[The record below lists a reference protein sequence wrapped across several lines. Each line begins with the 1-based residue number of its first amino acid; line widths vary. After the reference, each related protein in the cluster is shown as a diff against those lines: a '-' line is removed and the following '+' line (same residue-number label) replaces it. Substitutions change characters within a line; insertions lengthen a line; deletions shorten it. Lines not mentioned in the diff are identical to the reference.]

1 LALMSKR
8 SVDKGESGK
17 KTMAK
22 PNEAELMEASS
33 VPLKKKANAAAKA
46 GIWQNSD
53 LYLYAGLIVAAL
65 FSFYLRA
72 IVPWNR
78 VFSGSSVIF
87 SSETDV
93 WYHMML
99 AKGTV
104 INLQRMWFDPMT
116 YFPHGTPLHFGPFV
130 SWAITIFSYIF
141 GLGHPSN
148 HLVEVVGAFLPAVL
162 GALLVFPVY
171 FIGRELYGKSCG
183 LVSALIIAVLPGQVL
198 SRTTLGFTDHHAGEI
213 LFSSLTMMFLLLAL
227 RSGKSMSFSAVQR
240 NWSAYKKPLLYSAL
254 AGVSLGLYI
263 DAWSSGFLFEGII
276 LLFIML
282 QSIFD
287 HIRRKNVEYLGI
299 SGAIT
304 FLVATLLVLPFV
316 DSYYGFNHYLYS
328 LFQPTILL
336 LGVVAV
342 IFFAVLSRFI
352 REKGFEGYYYPGA
365 LAGLVAVGTT
375 ILYFA
380 LPQFTKPLFAGLS
393 IFQQKTGGAATVGE
407 ASALFSSGGQ
417 FSFGSVITS
426 FPGIGYSP
434 DPTAVLRLPEILA
447 ILFTTF
453 TFALIA
459 LILLLSRNV
468 KAQKPAEILILT
480 WSLVILIMALAQN
493 RFTYYYAI
501 NVAILTGFL
510 VAWLLQK
517 VGITDLDLNMVE
529 DPTKLVISNLKTIL
543 AAILIF
549 SFIILPSLNW
559 SIVYAQSA
567 GGPDSDWL
575 TSTAWL
581 QNNTPQPGMDLYEK
595 YVRPAKGNYA
605 YPETAYGVMSWWD
618 YGHLIECV
626 GHRIPNANPFQQGIG
641 SVTKNV
647 SGSSPFFL
655 AENESQA
662 EAVLAGLDLNRS
674 QYMNTK
680 YVMIDQPMAVGKFHA
695 MAAWSSIP
703 TSKYMAGVYQQQGDS
718 WVPVQIWLEP
728 YFKSMAARLYFF
740 DGSETAGDMGVG
752 LAYRARD
759 AGNGITVPVLTEAP
773 MITRNRTELEA
784 FIKESRD
791 KGDRAEIAAMSPAN
805 PAFPLEAL
813 QHYRLVHESEN
824 TITAGQKFVKV
835 FEHVPG
841 AVVSGNAPPG
851 TRVVAAVP
859 IMTNQNRAFLYQQ
872 SNTSD
877 TSGRFILRLP
887 YSTEGP
893 IASGTNFD
901 TKPMSAYQLSVGDK
915 TYELKVPEEYVLSG
929 DVITV

>member
-1 LALMSKR
+1 MAIMSKR
-8 SVDKGESGK
+8 SVDKGDSGK
-17 KTMAK
+17 KTTVK
-22 PNEAELMEASS
+22 PNEAKPREASF
-33 VPLKKKANAAAKA
+33 VPLEKKANAAAKA

-53 LYLYAGLIVAAL
+53 LYLYAGLIVATL
-65 FSFYLRA
+65 LSFYLRA
-72 IVPWNR
+72 IVPWDR
-78 VFSGSSVIF
+78 VFSGNSVIF
-87 SSETDV
+87 SSETDA

-104 INLQRMWFDPMT
+104 INLQRLWFDPMT

-148 HLVEVVGAFLPAVL
+148 HLIEVVGAFLPAVL

-171 FIGRELYGKSCG
+171 FIGRELCGKSCG

-198 SRTTLGFTDHHAGEI
+198 SRSTLGFTDHHVAEI

-227 RSGKSMSFSAVQR
+227 RSGKSMSFAAIQR
-240 NWSAYKKPLLYSAL
+240 NWSAFKRPLLYSAL

-287 HIRRKNVEYLGI
+287 HIRRKNVEYLGL

-342 IFFAVLSRFI
+342 IFFSVLSRFI
-352 REKGFEGYYYPGA
+352 REKGFSGYYYPGA
-365 LAGLVAVGTT
+365 LVGLAAIGTT

-380 LPQFTKPLFAGLS
+380 LPQFTKPLLAGLA

-417 FSFGSVITS
+417 WSFDSVITS
-426 FPGIGYSP
+426 FPGIGNIP
-434 DPTAVLRLPEILA
+434 GLTAMPATLA

-453 TFALIA
+453 TLALIA
-459 LILLLSRNV
+459 LILLITRNV
-468 KAQKPAEILILT
+468 KFPKPAEILILT

-501 NVAILTGFL
+501 NAAILTGFL
-510 VAWLLQK
+510 VTWLLQRFS
-517 VGITDLDLNMVE
+517 VTDLDLDVVK
-529 DPTKLVISNLKTIL
+529 DPVKLITSNLKIIL

-549 SFIILPSLNW
+549 SFIILPSISW

-581 QNNTPQPGMDLYEK
+581 QNNTPKPGMDLYEK
-595 YVRPAKGNYA
+595 YVRPAGGKYA
-605 YPETAYGVMSWWD
+605 YPDAAYGIMSWWD
-618 YGHLIECV
+618 YGHLIETV

-647 SGSSPFFL
+647 PGSSPFFL

-662 EAVLAGLDLNRS
+662 EKVLADLDLNRS

-695 MAAWSSIP
+695 MAAWSNIP

-718 WVPVQIWLEP
+718 WVPVQIWRES
-728 YFKSMAARLYFF
+728 YFKSMAARMYFF
-740 DGSETAGDMGVG
+740 DGTETTGDMGVG

-759 AGNGITVPVLTEAP
+759 AGNGVTVPVLTEAP
-773 MITRNRTELEA
+773 MITKNRTELEA
-784 FIKESRD
+784 FINESRN
-791 KGDRAEIAAMSPAN
+791 KGDNAEIAAMSPATS
-805 PAFPLEAL
+805 AFPLDAL

-824 TITAGQKFVKV
+824 TITAGQKLVKT

-841 AVVSGNAPPG
+841 AVIIGNAPAG
-851 TRVVAAVP
+851 TKVEAAVP
-859 IMTNQNRAFLYQQ
+859 IMTNQNRAFLYKQT
-872 SNTSD
+872 NTSD
-877 TSGRFILRLP
+877 AGGRFTLVLP

-893 IASGTNFD
+893 IANGTNFD

-915 TYELKVPEEYVLSG
+915 AYELKVPEEYVLSG
-929 DVITV
+929 AVITT